1 MHPRT
6 VHIEIGVAESEAD
19 RGIGSFRHGSCG
31 LSFGPLD
38 LRSGMP
44 SQRWFASATGY
55 HAREVITHERKAGV
69 QLVSVEISNVGGQ
82 GRIIPVFAGLI
93 AGGPPLALPFRCDRL
108 VCGDVRRTTKSQI

>member
-31 LSFGPLD
+31 LSFGPLV

-69 QLVSVEISNVGGQ
+69 QLVSVAISNVGGAKPHYTSICWSDCRWTAF
-82 GRIIPVFAGLI
+82 GI
-93 AGGPPLALPFRCDRL
+93 AFSLR
-108 VCGDVRRTTKSQI
+108 